1 MYAKIKNNI
10 VEKYPYNFTDL
21 QADNPLTSFGTS
33 DVFVAFQGTEESING
48 AVLVNVINV
57 SQPSYDVR
65 SQSLREKTPEVT
77 STGDYEQRWEII
89 ELFETPELKATAMAA
104 ELTTAKTTFIR
115 QVKTDA
121 GALTQ
126 QFLQGLE
133 SEYDLVEKQATA
145 YRDAGYPD
153 QTSEV
158 PLPSSVQDEIASK
171 AARGITITATVAC
184 NNIII
189 ASTGWRNAQAEL
201 RLKRLTV
208 ASEAYSAV
216 DFIALDEVKTQ
227 WQTFITNLYTMLG
240 MPQTN
245 NNLPGQTNGII
256 PVTII

>member
-10 VEKYPYNFTDL
+10 VEKYPYSFTDL
-21 QADNPLTSFGTS
+21 QADNPQTSFSTS

-48 AVLVNVINV
+48 ATLVNVVNV
-57 SQPSYDVR
+57 NQPSYDVR
-65 SQSLREKTPEVT
+65 TQSVRQKTPEVT
-77 STGDYEQRWEII
+77 STGDYEQRWEIV
-89 ELFETPELKATAMAA
+89 ELYETPELKATAIAA

-115 QVKTDA
+115 QVKADA

-133 SEYDLVEKQATA
+133 SEYDLAEKQAMA

-153 QTSEV
+153 PTSEV
-158 PLPSSVQDEIASK
+158 PLPSSIQDEISSK

-189 ASTGWRNAQAEL
+189 ASTGWRSAQAEL
-201 RLKRLTV
+201 RRKRLTV

-216 DFIALDEVKTQ
+216 DFVVLDEVKAQ
-227 WQTFITNLYTMLG
+227 WQTFMEGLYTMLG

-245 NNLPGQTNGII
+245 NLSGQSNGII
-256 PVTII
+256 PVTTI